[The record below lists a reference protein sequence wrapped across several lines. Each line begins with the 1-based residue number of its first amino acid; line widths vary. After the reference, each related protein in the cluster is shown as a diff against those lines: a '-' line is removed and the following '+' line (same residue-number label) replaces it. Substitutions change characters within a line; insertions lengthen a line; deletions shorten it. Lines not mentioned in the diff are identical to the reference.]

1 MTSMNL
7 GLNLTRNKTS
17 LSPKKSMSVQL
28 FTFWGKG
35 EITLLKGKRHG
46 FQKTF
51 VESGLIRN
59 TRHYSENRPTSR
71 VWKVLPKYGFFP
83 DLGGKNGGVLSMRIQ
98 VNLDSSFRP
107 PRFSPYMG
115 PEERRARF
123 TILLQVALHSTGLR
137 ARASPVS

>member
-1 MTSMNL
+1 M
-7 GLNLTRNKTS
+7 
-17 LSPKKSMSVQL
+17 

-59 TRHYSENRPTSR
+59 ARHYSENRPTSR
-71 VWKVLPKYGFFP
+71 VWKVLPKYGFLP

-107 PRFSPYMG
+107 PRRPGSAPIWDRKKG
-115 PEERRARF
+115 EHGSRF
-123 TILLQVALHSTGLR
+123 YSKWHSIALVFAR
-137 ARASPVS
+137 ARAQYRDYFLFLIFTFQTKSSIYLSLSSF